1 MIYTIN
7 KGKHRSTLIPT
18 FTIKD
23 SINGVFTFIDG
34 YQYSIPKQK
43 DSNKLIGLSD
53 NWLHHIDSVRI
64 GWRYN
69 PRYPEMVEIVAI
81 IYNNSKRSIFPITH
95 IEPNKKHYFSIEILD
110 EYYKIKINKTVVAA
124 RRTSSFDFVRYQ
136 LNPYFGGDLASPN
149 KVLIDL
155 EVNFK

>member
-1 MIYTIN
+1 MIYIID

-34 YQYSIPKQK
+34 YKYLIEKQK

-53 NWLHHIDSVRI
+53 NWSHHIDSVRI

-69 PRYPEMVEIVAI
+69 LKYPDMIEIVGI
-81 IYNNSKRSIFPITH
+81 VYNNGERIIFSITH
-95 IEPNKKHYFSIEILD
+95 VQPNKKISIKPIFWWYD
-110 EYYKIKINKTVVAA
+110 AQPK
-124 RRTSSFDFVRYQ
+124 
-136 LNPYFGGDLASPN
+136 
-149 KVLIDL
+149 
-155 EVNFK
+155 